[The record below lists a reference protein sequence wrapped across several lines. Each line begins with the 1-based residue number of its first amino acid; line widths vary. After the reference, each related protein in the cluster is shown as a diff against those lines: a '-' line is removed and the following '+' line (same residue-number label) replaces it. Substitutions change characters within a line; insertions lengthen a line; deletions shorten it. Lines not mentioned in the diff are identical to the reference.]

1 MGKFITVDVRGA
13 LSLQKQLEVLKMPTK
28 VRRRLLSRTAKE
40 VLKDSKKRVRNQVD
54 LNGNPFEAR
63 KRKRRRKML
72 SGLSKRQK
80 VVRNNGTEA
89 KIGFNKSNDARIAAK
104 QQFGHEQTVS
114 ARSLPRK
121 HLGYYSNAATRNQ
134 AKALIEAGYKIP
146 RKGGKGTKKPS
157 QKWIMENLNVGKAGA
172 ILRWLRDQDETA
184 KTSWKVKLPARSFLG
199 ASNEDITRYVEKI
212 MTQMKQEIANG
223 AR

>member
-1 MGKFITVDVRGA
+1 M
-13 LSLQKQLEVLKMPTK
+13 EVLKMPTAM
-28 VRRRLLSRTAKE
+28 RRRLLSRTAKA
-40 VLKDSKKRVRNQVD
+40 VIKDSKKRVRNQVD

-72 SGLSKRQK
+72 SGLAKRQR
-80 VVRNNGTEA
+80 VVKNSGTEA
-89 KIGFNKSNDARIAAK
+89 KIGFNQSNDARIAAK
-104 QQFGHEQTVS
+104 QQFGDEQTVS
-114 ARSLPRK
+114 ASSLPKGNGSKDAPAKR
-121 HLGYYSNAATRNQ
+121 SQ

-157 QKWIMENLNVGKAGA
+157 QKWIMENLSVGKAGA

-184 KTSWKVKLPARSFLG
+184 KTSWRVKLPARSFLG
-199 ASNEDITRYVEKI
+199 SNNEDVTRYVEKI
-212 MTQMKQEIANG
+212 MAQMKQEIANG

>member
-13 LSLQKQLEVLKMPTK
+13 LSVQKQLEVLKMPTK

-40 VLKDSKKRVRNQVD
+40 VIRDSKKRVRNQED

-72 SGLSKRQK
+72 SGLAKRQR
-80 VVRNNGTEA
+80 VVKNSGSEA

-104 QQFGHEQTVS
+104 QQFGDEQIIS
-114 ARSLPRK
+114 ASSLPK
-121 HLGYYSNAATRNQ
+121 GNGSKDAGATRRQ

-157 QKWIMENLNVGKAGA
+157 QKWIMENLSVGKAGA

-199 ASNEDITRYVEKI
+199 ASNEDVTRYVEKI

>member
-40 VLKDSKKRVRNQVD
+40 VIKDSKKRVRNQVN

-80 VVRNNGTEA
+80 VVRNSGTEA
-89 KIGFNKSNDARIAAK
+89 KIGFNKSNDARIAAM
-104 QQFGHEQTVS
+104 QQFGDEQIVS
-114 ARSLPRK
+114 ASSLPKGNGSK
-121 HLGYYSNAATRNQ
+121 HNAATRSQ

-172 ILRWLRDQDETA
+172 ILRWLRDQNETA